1 MYTLLIAYLYNMCI
15 QYRVGCSKRQKTGTC
30 MSACKACMLL
40 FILIYIYTGFS
51 FGGLLASTVTALVW
65 DLPYISADLLKDNL
79 TCITF
84 GKPCVSVRVIQ
95 TVAQRRPEISTTIH
109 SIYSEID
116 VVPSLMSF
124 LDESWSAKDLSKPD
138 GGTGEIQL
146 VMTHSLDAVS

>member
-1 MYTLLIAYLYNMCI
+1 MIANGDVI
-15 QYRVGCSKRQKTGTC
+15 H
-30 MSACKACMLL
+30 
-40 FILIYIYTGFS
+40 FDTGFS

-109 SIYSEID
+109 SIYSESD

-124 LDESWSAKDLSKPD
+124 LDESWAAKNLSKPD
-138 GGTGEIQL
+138 GGTGGIQL
-146 VMTHSLDAVS
+146 AMIHSLDAVSYIIDYPIVYLCCWFTCS